1 MGAIGYIIFLSN
13 ILATQ
18 NVIHFKYKFIILICL
33 LISTSLTINGSKT
46 IKERKNYSGYNYI

>member
-1 MGAIGYIIFLSN
+1 MAAIGYIHFLSN

-18 NVIHFKYKFIILICL
+18 NLIHFKYEFNILICL
-33 LISTSLTINGSKT
+33 LISTSLAINGSKT